1 MLGDSI
7 TEFGLWDEWF
17 PDLPI
22 ANRGVGGET
31 SAQVLTRLQSAIHR
45 PRAVFLLIGTNDLAF
60 DVPAA
65 ETASNVASILRAIE
79 HDSPG
84 TPVIVQSVMPRAL
97 AFRDEIS
104 GLNRRYRE
112 LIDAEADHVRYL
124 DLWPSLATPDGALR
138 RELTE
143 DGLHLNGN
151 GYARWVV
158 ALQPVITELRIAD
171 SNPT

>member
-7 TEFGLWDEWF
+7 TEGGLWDEWF
-17 PDLPI
+17 PEVPI

-31 SAQVLTRLQSAIHR
+31 SAQVLTRLRSAIHQ

-60 DVPAA
+60 DIPAA
-65 ETASNVASILRAIE
+65 ETARNVGSILRAIKHE
-79 HDSPG
+79 SPG
-84 TPVIVQSVMPRAL
+84 TPVFVQSVMPRAL
-97 AFRDEIS
+97 AFRDEIL

-112 LIDAEADHVRYL
+112 LIEAEADHVRYL
-124 DLWPSLATPDGALR
+124 DLWPSLATHDGALR

-151 GYARWVV
+151 GYARWVE

-171 SNPT
+171 SKPT